1 MSQSYSEY
9 LKLERLLAL
18 QTPLSDQPEHDELLF
33 IIVHQV
39 YELWFKEVLH
49 EFDALSKA
57 LADNEQPR
65 ALHTLKRILTIFKTM
80 VAQLDILETMT
91 PRDFLSF
98 RDRLE
103 SASGFQSFQ
112 FREIEFL
119 LGLKSSQAL
128 ARFAPESFAHRRLL
142 RRWQEPTIWDAFL
155 QHLTNR
161 GYGVPEALLT
171 RDPTEPTMP
180 SETVQRLLVQIYRE
194 DSALTQICER
204 LVDLDEGLQEW
215 RYRHVKMVQRTIGHK
230 VGTGGSS
237 GVDHLLSTLHRPVFP
252 DLWAIRSEL

>member
-1 MSQSYSEY
+1 MSQSYADY
-9 LKLERLLAL
+9 LKLDALLDL
-18 QTPLSDQPEHDELLF
+18 QRPLSEQPEHDELLF
-33 IIVHQV
+33 IIIHQV

-49 EFDALSKA
+49 EFDALSHA
-57 LADNEQPR
+57 LIQNDQPR
-65 ALHTLKRILTIFKTM
+65 ALHILNRILTIFKTL
-80 VAQLDILETMT
+80 VGQLDILETMT

-119 LGLKSSQAL
+119 LGLKSPKTL
-128 ARFAPESFAHRRLL
+128 ARFTTDSDAHRRLE
-142 RRWQEPTIWDAFL
+142 RRWRQPTIWDAFL
-155 QHLTNR
+155 HHIASG
-161 GYGVPEALLT
+161 GYDVPETLLD
-171 RDPTEPTMP
+171 RDPTEAIVA
-180 SETVQRLLVQIYRE
+180 SQAVQRLLVRIYRE
-194 DSALTQICER
+194 DPALTQICER

-230 VGTGGSS
+230 IGTGGSS
-237 GVDHLLSTLHRPVFP
+237 GVDHLLGTLHRPVFP